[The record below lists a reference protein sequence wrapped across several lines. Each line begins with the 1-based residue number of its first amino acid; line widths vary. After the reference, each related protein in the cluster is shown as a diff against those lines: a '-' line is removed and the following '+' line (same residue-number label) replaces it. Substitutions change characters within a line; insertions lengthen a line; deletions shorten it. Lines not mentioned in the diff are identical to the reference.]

1 LLGFLPSAG
10 SKWAM
15 IDRSTPKFGS
25 FAFGPRRKFDEFSA
39 EILNQKPLRDR
50 SPILLLASIGHTPFS
65 AFSPFCP
72 EMPANHATPGIQES
86 SIRYICPKNDAHFS
100 GIDVVII
107 ESRAVRRHRIGVAER
122 TGARDMHLNHLN
134 LPVADIAASRD
145 FLAKYFGMETTMEL
159 GRNTFAMMK
168 DDGGM
173 VLVLSYFDKKSE
185 IRYHD
190 DFHIG
195 FFLDTRDAV
204 DALHALMSADGIAT
218 EAPKAL
224 PGRYAFYVQAPGGF
238 VTEVARLEG
247 ARGGRRE

>member
-1 LLGFLPSAG
+1 
-10 SKWAM
+10 
-15 IDRSTPKFGS
+15 
-25 FAFGPRRKFDEFSA
+25 
-39 EILNQKPLRDR
+39 
-50 SPILLLASIGHTPFS
+50 
-65 AFSPFCP
+65 
-72 EMPANHATPGIQES
+72 
-86 SIRYICPKNDAHFS
+86 
-100 GIDVVII
+100 
-107 ESRAVRRHRIGVAER
+107 
-122 TGARDMHLNHLN
+122 MHLNHLN